1 MAEDINTSGKDTTKV
16 TSDGVRTHFN
26 SQNVVL
32 SSIDDI
38 KKWYAKKEAQLL
50 ENTETSRLSTATE
63 KIEIDGL
70 ATTEEHTE
78 GLQTN
83 VEDVVDENHNEPIRK
98 LQTQSDDVEQR
109 KSSNSKLSTRINED
123 NELEDSSTKTIG
135 TNENVHTSQLQTKID
150 KASKINELSKDVSSA
165 IKVKKGINKTG
176 SAIAR
181 AGSRLQTLSTDVNV
195 GKGFADDLKY
205 VSGKTTQKVF
215 GFATKKLRV
224 KLTAKLTKLFAKIMK
239 AVAKTVVKL
248 VKALVSFIAET
259 APVSLPIIG
268 IFSVIIVI
276 VAFIGGYNPV
286 FGEGSS
292 NDTINSYVSYI
303 SNYENEKSVNVNW
316 CIPLAYIY
324 VLDDS
329 VQYDAGEQYLLNKFD
344 EDGLLTSMSSSTDF
358 YNYFNS
364 HSDVVLEFYSKSSIS
379 STDINNDDWYS
390 FVKDIEKEPDD
401 FMSLINER
409 LKDYETTYA
418 GTGNGKFIY
427 PTNSTTITAGY
438 PNYSDGS
445 YHGGVDFA
453 VPTGTN
459 VGASADGIVVV
470 STDITSHSNC
480 KCKYTSGGYHS
491 YGRYVVIDHG
501 NGVRTYYCH
510 LSERKVNVGDTVKQ
524 GQVIGISGSTGN
536 SSGPHCHFEI
546 RVNNTRVNPIT
557 YLEGQ

>member
-38 KKWYAKKEAQLL
+38 QKWYAKQQAQLL

-98 LQTQSDDVEQR
+98 LQTQS
-109 KSSNSKLSTRINED
+109 
-123 NELEDSSTKTIG
+123 
-135 TNENVHTSQLQTKID
+135 
-150 KASKINELSKDVSSA
+150 
-165 IKVKKGINKTG
+165 
-176 SAIAR
+176 
-181 AGSRLQTLSTDVNV
+181 
-195 GKGFADDLKY
+195 
-205 VSGKTTQKVF
+205 
-215 GFATKKLRV
+215 
-224 KLTAKLTKLFAKIMK
+224 MK

-324 VLDDS
+324 VLDDR

-344 EDGLLTSMSSSTDF
+344 EDGLLTSMSSSIDY

-364 HSDVVLEFYSKSSIS
+364 HSNVVLEFYSKSGIS

-453 VPTGTN
+453 VPTGTS

-536 SSGPHCHFEI
+536 SSGPHCHFEV
-546 RVNNTRVNPIT
+546 RVNNTRVNPTT